1 MLKFLVIEKEI
12 NSEIDSDKKLFI
24 DLKIKKEGEKGV
36 NGNTHKDNIR
46 IKKKI
51 IQWRNDIWR
60 LC

>member
-1 MLKFLVIEKEI
+1 LLKFLVIEKEI

-51 IQWRNDIWR
+51 IQ
-60 LC
+60 